1 MVFLNEDVVFSF
13 EICQLMLLIV
23 VNVENDESSVESL
36 LNPLSIALEIATA
49 FDIDVGMQI
58 QFIWVFFLYLVS
70 DHRFFEFANC

>member
-58 QFIWVFFLYLVS
+58 QFI
-70 DHRFFEFANC
+70 